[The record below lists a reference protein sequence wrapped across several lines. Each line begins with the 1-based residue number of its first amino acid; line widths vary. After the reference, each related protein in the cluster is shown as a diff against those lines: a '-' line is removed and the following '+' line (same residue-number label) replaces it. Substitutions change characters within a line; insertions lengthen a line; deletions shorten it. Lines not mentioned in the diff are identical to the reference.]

1 MGVTIRQAT
10 IFDSASILN
19 LIQELAD
26 YEKEPESVKLNI
38 SDIERHGFG
47 ENPLFRCLVAE
58 FKNKV
63 IGMALYY
70 PRYSTWK
77 GPTFHLED
85 LIVTESYKGQGF
97 GTKLYTEFIKIAY
110 ESGVERIEW
119 NVLDWNTP
127 AIEFYEKS
135 GASVIHEWSTVQMH
149 KAEMEGYLKRLKK

>member
-58 FKNKV
+58 GKNKV
-63 IGMALYY
+63 IGIALYY
-70 PRYSTWK
+70 PSYSTWK
-77 GPTFHLED
+77 
-85 LIVTESYKGQGF
+85 
-97 GTKLYTEFIKIAY
+97 
-110 ESGVERIEW
+110 
-119 NVLDWNTP
+119 
-127 AIEFYEKS
+127 
-135 GASVIHEWSTVQMH
+135 
-149 KAEMEGYLKRLKK
+149 

>member
-47 ENPLFRCLVAE
+47 ETPLFQCLVAE

-85 LIVTESYKGQGF
+85 LIVTKSYKGRGF
-97 GTKLYTEFIKIAY
+97 GTQLYSEFIKIAY

-149 KAEMEGYLKRLKK
+149 KAEMEVYLKGLRK